1 MHQGDLHL
9 LAGTQRVINRRTR
22 NNLAILYNKQSG
34 QIITLSHNLLS
45 IKYCFYQIEV
55 FYSPFSEDLGSGDR
69 GIGRLYPNVKVTPH
83 QHHDGLSQPPPQGC
97 GYPPSLQCVPFF
109 EEFGAPGQNFSC
121 FVSSMDPGVV
131 IHSLD
136 ISEEINS
143 SWLLSNLNIQQLFR
157 LDLHVTG
164 LLHPHS
170 PLPVQ
175 PVLRLSSFCLFHH
188 LHQRN
193 TSINA
198 WKLKFKIK
206 VFCTRWKEPTK
217 SVVTQN
223 DVFVPQPPSSV
234 EESLTSSSSAC
245 SLASSSST
253 MRLSDK
259 KKWGPWAEWRDA
271 LTVRH
276 YCRPSNHRMEEDRKT
291 FRNEWVQILKNRT
304 EQKVS

>member
-1 MHQGDLHL
+1 M

-22 NNLAILYNKQSG
+22 NNLAMPYNKQSG

-69 GIGRLYPNVKVTPH
+69 GIGRLYPNVKVTQR
-83 QHHDGLSQPPPQGC
+83 QHRDGWSQLSPQGC

-136 ISEEINS
+136 IGEVIYHNYCHISTFV
-143 SWLLSNLNIQQLFR
+143 LFV
-157 LDLHVTG
+157 DLHVTG

-188 LHQRN
+188 LHQRD
-193 TSINA
+193 TSIC
-198 WKLKFKIK
+198 IK
-206 VFCTRWKEPTK
+206 VKVK
-217 SVVTQN
+217 V
-223 DVFVPQPPSSV
+223 
-234 EESLTSSSSAC
+234 
-245 SLASSSST
+245 
-253 MRLSDK
+253 
-259 KKWGPWAEWRDA
+259 
-271 LTVRH
+271 
-276 YCRPSNHRMEEDRKT
+276 
-291 FRNEWVQILKNRT
+291 KN
-304 EQKVS
+304 

>member
-1 MHQGDLHL
+1 M

-136 ISEEINS
+136 ISEVIMIIIKS
-143 SWLLSNLNIQQLFR
+143 Q
-157 LDLHVTG
+157 
-164 LLHPHS
+164 HS
-170 PLPVQ
+170 TIIS
-175 PVLRLSSFCLFHH
+175 LRFTRHWFTPSSFPFAC
-188 LHQRN
+188 
-193 TSINA
+193 SA
-198 WKLKFKIK
+198 
-206 VFCTRWKEPTK
+206 C
-217 SVVTQN
+217 
-223 DVFVPQPPSSV
+223 PPS
-234 EESLTSSSSAC
+234 
-245 SLASSSST
+245 
-253 MRLSDK
+253 
-259 KKWGPWAEWRDA
+259 
-271 LTVRH
+271 
-276 YCRPSNHRMEEDRKT
+276 
-291 FRNEWVQILKNRT
+291 I
-304 EQKVS
+304 

>member
-83 QHHDGLSQPPPQGC
+83 QHHDGLSQPSPQGC

-136 ISEEINS
+136 ISEVIHHD
-143 SWLLSNLNIQQLFR
+143 SWLLLNLNIQQLFR

-188 LHQRN
+188 LHQRD
-193 TSINA
+193 TS
-198 WKLKFKIK
+198 KCMK
-206 VFCTRWKEPTK
+206 VK
-217 SVVTQN
+217 VQVQN
-223 DVFVPQPPSSV
+223 
-234 EESLTSSSSAC
+234 
-245 SLASSSST
+245 
-253 MRLSDK
+253 
-259 KKWGPWAEWRDA
+259 
-271 LTVRH
+271 
-276 YCRPSNHRMEEDRKT
+276 
-291 FRNEWVQILKNRT
+291 
-304 EQKVS
+304 